1 MDTNSKEILL
11 SLIKYSNE
19 DRLKQLQSGKLYFNT
34 LEFFE
39 GCDNNAVGDKYERV
53 YKQTIGKGVTI
64 DLRKEFFDISVESIR
79 LPDGNYLSTYKNE
92 ELFINIFCLYAVT
105 DQSDFNMLHEQ
116 LPPEMKD
123 FGSHMLI
130 IQDVTEFIRRVELS
144 LTKLNLN
151 FHTSPVKYID
161 FGTTER
167 AKSYFEKPIRY
178 KYQREFRFAFKN
190 TVKLPQVIDIG
201 NIEDISVLVS
211 IEKCKSIRI
220 YQKTD
225 DMIEHLVEV
234 HRTLMKNHF
243 DAIVAYNSHVKSNAD
258 SDKLASLLED
268 FNVAVEQLKAFEE
281 SYGLVEYR
289 EKVTNSV
296 LNQK

>member
-11 SLIKYSNE
+11 SLIKYSSE
-19 DRLKQLQSGKLYFNT
+19 DRLKQLQRGELYFNI

-64 DLRKEFFDISVESIR
+64 DLKREFFDISVESIR
-79 LPDGNYLSTYKNE
+79 LPDGNYLSTYRNE

-105 DQSDFNMLHEQ
+105 SQNDFNMLHEQ
-116 LPPEMKD
+116 LPAEMKD

-130 IQDVTEFIRRVELS
+130 IQGVAEFIRRVELS

-151 FHTSPVKYID
+151 FHTSPVKYTD
-161 FGTTER
+161 FGMTER
-167 AKSYFEKPIRY
+167 SKSYFEKPLRY

-190 TVKLPQVIDIG
+190 TVKRAEIIDIG
-201 NIEDISVLVS
+201 NIEDISILLS
-211 IEKCKSIRI
+211 IDKCKSIRI

-243 DAIVAYNSHVKSNAD
+243 DAIVAYNNHINSNGGGCE
-258 SDKLASLLED
+258 LPRLLED
-268 FNVAVEQLKAFEE
+268 FNVAVYQLKAFEE
-281 SYGLVEYR
+281 SHGLVEYR
-289 EKVTNSV
+289 EKISNSI
-296 LNQK
+296 LNGR